1 MPIWDDIKRE
11 LANLWEILTTG
22 EAQTPPEETPEEEPE
37 TGGGF
42 FDEPPEK
49 PPPSGGGIFDEGF
62 WYEPDENPGP
72 YPDNWGPAEERFW
85 DKQMDDYFFQDESQ
99 YERAQ
104 EAFYD
109 GYMAQDDEITHEDRM
124 VAREE
129 FLDITYLDAID
140 WEAFQEYYDS
150 I

>member
-1 MPIWDDIKRE
+1 
-11 LANLWEILTTG
+11 
-22 EAQTPPEETPEEEPE
+22 
-37 TGGGF
+37 
-42 FDEPPEK
+42 
-49 PPPSGGGIFDEGF
+49 
-62 WYEPDENPGP
+62 
-72 YPDNWGPAEERFW
+72 
-85 DKQMDDYFFQDESQ
+85 MDDYFFQDESQ